1 MNGSK
6 GASLGGAMPAGSTP
20 AGAILRRMRRED
32 IPQVVEIDRL
42 SFPMPWSTNVY
53 YYELDHNPLS
63 VMVSLALAGETP
75 PAPPAGGLGGLL
87 QRTGWLRRLL
97 GANGTSGP
105 AQVIAGYGGFW
116 FSRQEAHISTIA
128 VLPDWRGHGLGEILL
143 AGMVRRALFME
154 AEVISLEV
162 RVSNEPAI
170 ALYRKYD
177 FARFGI
183 KRGYYRDNNE
193 DAFDLRVSPVDSL
206 YHQRFAARWEELHQR
221 RAFEDAFTEVA
232 QPRLSF

>member
-1 MNGSK
+1 MNGSPSSK
-6 GASLGGAMPAGSTP
+6 GTSPAGV
-20 AGAILRRMRRED
+20 ILRRMRRED
-32 IPQVVEIDRL
+32 IPQVVEIDRQA
-42 SFPMPWSTNVY
+42 FPMPWSTNVY
-53 YYELDHNPLS
+53 HYELDHNPLS
-63 VMVSLALAGETP
+63 VMVSLALAGEMS
-75 PAPPAGGLGGLL
+75 PAPPLSGLG
-87 QRTGWLRRLL
+87 GWLRRLL
-97 GANGTSGP
+97 GTNGTSGP

-128 VLPDWRGHGLGEILL
+128 VRPDWRGHGLGEVLL

-154 AEVISLEV
+154 AKVISLEV

-193 DAFDLRVSPVDSL
+193 DAFDLRVSPVDAL

-221 RAFEDAFTEVA
+221 RPFEDAFTEVA

>member
-1 MNGSK
+1 M
-6 GASLGGAMPAGSTP
+6 
-20 AGAILRRMRRED
+20 
-32 IPQVVEIDRL
+32 
-42 SFPMPWSTNVY
+42 
-53 YYELDHNPLS
+53 
-63 VMVSLALAGETP
+63 
-75 PAPPAGGLGGLL
+75 
-87 QRTGWLRRLL
+87 
-97 GANGTSGP
+97 
-105 AQVIAGYGGFW
+105 IAGYGGFW

-128 VLPDWRGHGLGEILL
+128 VRPDWRGHGLGEILL

-232 QPRLSF
+232 QPRLSLLTARGSGPHPASTRGSQEGKAHDQFPGHTSGPA